1 MPSSFSGAI
10 VISKKRERLPFELP
24 PPSRPLAMVMPR
36 LRREPG
42 VPDPPLDAAVL
53 VHRRFTLMS
62 WARIEVRELLRGGL
76 GHQGLAMLPDIV
88 QLQALQLSLQL
99 RLLTRAHGHRPH
111 TR

>member
-1 MPSSFSGAI
+1 M
-10 VISKKRERLPFELP
+10 PFELP

-42 VPDPPLDAAVL
+42 VPDPPLDAAAL
-53 VHRRFTLMS
+53 AHRRFTLDQLGQ
-62 WARIEVRELLRGGL
+62 IIQVRELLRGGL
-76 GHQGLAMLPDIV
+76 GRQGLAMLPDIV